1 MLIKVRYLDAWF
13 TQTTNRRSYGARV
26 VISVTAADPTPR
38 HHVCRRMLCL
48 CFVYF
53 CAGRVQEEWRR
64 GVSVDGRERSGTGH
78 SPTRTSSDPDR
89 LTSLTKW
96 SPLSEVVP
104 LGPQKLDGSPIL
116 NVVEVSSGRGDDG
129 VTEPHDHRIHFVR
142 VSLWV

>member
-1 MLIKVRYLDAWF
+1 MFV
-13 TQTTNRRSYGARV
+13 S
-26 VISVTAADPTPR
+26 
-38 HHVCRRMLCL
+38 

-78 SPTRTSSDPDR
+78 SLGSLIAPTRTSSDPDR

-129 VTEPHDHRIHFVR
+129 VTEHDHRIHFVR
-142 VSLWV
+142 VSL